1 MAATELLS
9 VENLEENGV
18 EGDVDEDDNEY
29 EW

>member
-9 VENLEENGV
+9 VDNSEENGV

-29 EW
+29 GW

>member
-9 VENLEENGV
+9 VDNLEETGV

-29 EW
+29 GW